1 MLRPVGPVEGQI
13 NIEGL
18 DKKMTDWQKLES
30 KYFMPT
36 IKRMPVT
43 LVKGKGVRVWDDKG
57 REYLDFTGGWGV
69 NSLGHCHPV
78 MVKALTEQAKT
89 LIQTS
94 NQFYTIPQL
103 QLAGLLMENSCFDK
117 VFFCNSGAEA
127 NEGAVKLARRYGKL
141 HLNGAYKVI
150 TALNSFHGR
159 TLAMTAATG
168 QHKFHEPYL
177 PIPDGFINVEY
188 NNIGAIKK
196 ATSAQTCAVML
207 EPVQGE
213 GGVNVPDDN
222 YLKAVRDWCDRK
234 GILLILD
241 EVQTGIGRTGTLFGY
256 EQTNVE
262 PDIITLAKGLGGG
275 IPIGAFLAKE
285 KAAVFAL
292 GEHGST
298 FGGNPLACAAGYATL
313 KFIIENDIPDK
324 VKKNGAY
331 LLSQLN
337 KLKSKYD
344 FIVEARGRGLLA
356 AIQFNSDLT
365 QDIVKS
371 CMERGLL
378 LNPVKP
384 NAIRFMPPLI
394 VAKKEIDEAIGILD
408 KALAKV

>member
-1 MLRPVGPVEGQI
+1 
-13 NIEGL
+13 
-18 DKKMTDWQKLES
+18 MTDWQKLES
-30 KYFMPT
+30 KYFMPL

-57 REYLDFTGGWGV
+57 REYLDFTAGWGV
-69 NSLGHCHPV
+69 NSLGHCHPAV
-78 MVKALTEQAKT
+78 VKAVTEQARK

-103 QLAGLLMENSCFDK
+103 QLAGLLIENSCFDK
-117 VFFCNSGAEA
+117 AFFCNSGAEA
-127 NEGAVKLARRYGKL
+127 NEGAVKLARRYGML
-141 HLNGAYKVI
+141 HLGGAYKVI

-168 QHKFHEPYL
+168 QRKFHEPYL

-196 ATSAQTCAVML
+196 ATSSQTCAVML

-213 GGVNVPDDN
+213 GGVNVPDDG
-222 YLKAVRDWCDRK
+222 YLKAVRAWCDGK

-241 EVQTGIGRTGTLFGY
+241 EVQTGIGRIGTLFGY
-256 EQTNVE
+256 EQFNAE

-285 KAAVFAL
+285 KAAVFGL

-313 KFIIENDIPDK
+313 KFIIENDIPDR

-331 LLSQLN
+331 LLSRLN
-337 KLKSKYD
+337 KLKTKYD
-344 FIVEARGRGLLA
+344 FIVEVRGRGLLV
-356 AIQFNSDLT
+356 AIQFDSDLT

-371 CMERGLL
+371 CMQRGLL

-384 NAIRFMPPLI
+384 NAIRFMPPLT
-394 VAKKEIDEAIGILD
+394 VTRKEIDGAIGILD
-408 KALAKV
+408 KILAKS

>member
-1 MLRPVGPVEGQI
+1 
-13 NIEGL
+13 
-18 DKKMTDWQKLES
+18 MTDWQKLES

-36 IKRMPVT
+36 IKRMPIT
-43 LVKGKGVRVWDDKG
+43 LVKGKGVRVWDDNGK
-57 REYLDFTGGWGV
+57 EYLDFTAGWGV
-69 NSLGHCHPV
+69 NSLGHCHPAV
-78 MVKALTEQAKT
+78 AGAISEQAKT

-103 QLAGLLMENSCFDK
+103 QLAELLMENSCFDK

-141 HLNGAYKVI
+141 HLDGAYKVI

-168 QHKFHEPYL
+168 QRKFHEPYL
-177 PIPDGFINVEY
+177 PVPDGFLNVEY
-188 NNIGAIKK
+188 NSVSAIKK

-207 EPVQGE
+207 EPIQGE
-213 GGVNVPDDN
+213 GGVNVPDDG
-222 YLKAVRDWCDRK
+222 YLKAVRTWCDKK

-241 EVQTGIGRTGTLFGY
+241 EVQTGIGRIGTLFGY
-256 EQTNVE
+256 EQYGIE

-275 IPIGAFLAKE
+275 IPIGALLTKE
-285 KAAVFAL
+285 KSAVFAL

-313 KFIIENDIPDK
+313 NFIIENDIPSK
-324 VKKNGAY
+324 VKRSGDY
-331 LLSQLN
+331 LIAQLK
-337 KLKSKYD
+337 KLKAKYD
-344 FIVEARGRGLLA
+344 FIVEVRGRGLLV

-365 QDIVKS
+365 QNIVKS
-371 CMERGLL
+371 CMEHGLL

-384 NAIRFMPPLI
+384 NAIRFMPPLTI
-394 VAKKEIDEAIGILD
+394 VKREIDEAIAILD
-408 KALAKV
+408 KVLAKV

>member
-1 MLRPVGPVEGQI
+1 
-13 NIEGL
+13 
-18 DKKMTDWQKLES
+18 MTDWQKLES

-43 LVKGKGVRVWDDKG
+43 LVRGKGVRVWDDNGK
-57 REYLDFTGGWGV
+57 EYLDFTAGWGV
-69 NSLGHCHPV
+69 NSLGHCHPAV
-78 MVKALTEQAKT
+78 AGAIAEQAKT

-103 QLAGLLMENSCFDK
+103 QLAELLMENSCFDK

-141 HLNGAYKVI
+141 HLDGAYKVI

-168 QHKFHEPYL
+168 QRKFHEPYS
-177 PIPDGFINVEY
+177 PVPDGFINVEY
-188 NNIGAIKK
+188 NNVGAIKK

-207 EPVQGE
+207 EPIQGE
-213 GGVNVPDDN
+213 GGVNVPDDG
-222 YLKAVRDWCDRK
+222 YLKAVRAWCDGK

-241 EVQTGIGRTGTLFGY
+241 EVQTGIGRIGTLFGY
-256 EQTNVE
+256 EQFGIE
-262 PDIITLAKGLGGG
+262 PDIISLAKGLGGG
-275 IPIGAFLAKE
+275 IPIGAFLTKE
-285 KAAVFAL
+285 KSAVFAL

-313 KFIIENDIPDK
+313 NFILENDIPGK
-324 VKKNGAY
+324 VKRNGDY
-331 LLSQLN
+331 LIAQLN
-337 KLKSKYD
+337 KLKAKYN
-344 FIVEARGRGLLA
+344 FIVEVRGRGLLT
-356 AIQFNSDLT
+356 AIQFDSDLT
-365 QDIVKS
+365 QNMVKS

-384 NAIRFMPPLI
+384 NAIRFMPPLTI
-394 VAKKEIDEAIGILD
+394 VKKDIDSAIGILD
-408 KALAKV
+408 KVLAKA

>member
-1 MLRPVGPVEGQI
+1 
-13 NIEGL
+13 
-18 DKKMTDWQKLES
+18 MTDWQKLES

-36 IKRMPVT
+36 IKRMPIT
-43 LVKGKGVRVWDDKG
+43 LVKGKGVRVWDDNGK
-57 REYLDFTGGWGV
+57 EYLDFTAGWGV
-69 NSLGHCHPV
+69 NSLGHCHPAV
-78 MVKALTEQAKT
+78 AGAIAEQAKT

-103 QLAGLLMENSCFDK
+103 QLAELLIENSCFDRA
-117 VFFCNSGAEA
+117 FFCNSGAEA

-141 HLNGAYKVI
+141 HLDSAYKVV

-168 QHKFHEPYL
+168 QHKFHEPYT
-177 PIPDGFINVEY
+177 PVPDGFVHVEY
-188 NNIGAIKK
+188 NNVGAIKK
-196 ATSAQTCAVML
+196 ATTAQTCAVML
-207 EPVQGE
+207 EPIQGE
-213 GGVNVPDDN
+213 GGVNVPSDS
-222 YLKAVRDWCDRK
+222 YLKAVRAWCDQK

-241 EVQTGIGRTGTLFGY
+241 EVQTGIGRIGTLFGY
-256 EQTNVE
+256 EQFGVE

-275 IPIGAFLAKE
+275 IPIGAFLAKK

-298 FGGNPLACAAGYATL
+298 FGGNPLACAVGYSTL
-313 KFIIENDIPDK
+313 KFVIKNDIPSK

-331 LLSQLN
+331 LIAQLN

-344 FIVEARGRGLLA
+344 FIVEVRGRGLLA

-365 QDIVKS
+365 DKIVKS

-394 VAKKEIDEAIGILD
+394 VTRKEIDEATGVLD
-408 KALAKV
+408 KVLTNVQNTKP

>member
-1 MLRPVGPVEGQI
+1 
-13 NIEGL
+13 
-18 DKKMTDWQKLES
+18 MTDWQKLES

-57 REYLDFTGGWGV
+57 REYLDFTAGWGV

-78 MVKALTEQAKT
+78 LVKALTEQAKT

-103 QLAGLLMENSCFDK
+103 QLAGLLIENSCFDRA
-117 VFFCNSGAEA
+117 FFCNSGAEA

-141 HLNGAYKVI
+141 HLNGAYKVV

-168 QHKFHEPYL
+168 QRKFHEPYL
-177 PIPDGFINVEY
+177 PIPNGFINVEY
-188 NNIGAIKK
+188 NNISAIKK

-207 EPVQGE
+207 EPIQGE
-213 GGVNVPDDN
+213 GGVNVPGDS
-222 YLKAVRDWCDRK
+222 YLKAVRAWCDQK

-241 EVQTGIGRTGTLFGY
+241 EVQTGIGRIGTLFGY
-256 EQTNVE
+256 EQFNVE

-298 FGGNPLACAAGYATL
+298 FGGNPLVCAVGYATL
-313 KFIIENDIPDK
+313 KFIIENDIPDR
-324 VKKNGAY
+324 VKRNGAY
-331 LLSQLN
+331 LLAQLN

-344 FIVEARGRGLLA
+344 FIVEVRGRGLLA

-365 QDIVKS
+365 QDVVKS

-384 NAIRFMPPLI
+384 NAIRFMPPLTI
-394 VAKKEIDEAIGILD
+394 GRKDIDSAMGILD
-408 KALAKV
+408 KVLAKS